1 MIGLD
6 MKNILP
12 WMMLQNVP
20 GIGNHLFKK
29 LIDRF
34 KTPETVFSTDI
45 PELVKVEGISA
56 RLAHAIKLRKTSDE
70 MQKELDL
77 VFKKNFNVVTMA
89 DRNYP
94 ALLHQLPD
102 PPPILYISGII
113 DETVN
118 NIAVVGSRN
127 ATRYGISMANQLA
140 GDLAAMG
147 INIVSGMARGIDTA
161 AHLGALGAKGKTVAV
176 LGSGLARIYPPEN
189 RKLFHDISENGAVV
203 SEFPLFAEPE
213 AHHFPLRNR
222 IICGMCLGTI
232 VVEAARRSGSL
243 ITARLAVEQGREVF
257 AVPGS
262 VRSFKSTGTHG
273 LLKQGAKLVEHVND
287 VIEEIRPL
295 VEFDGKE
302 RPKNKN
308 HAKKSLQDLD
318 PDEMKVYEALEPY
331 PVHIDDLSHML
342 GFDSGKT
349 AGILLE
355 LELKGLVNQSPGKL
369 FSAKEE

>member
-1 MIGLD
+1 M
-6 MKNILP
+6 MNILP
-12 WMMLQNVP
+12 WMMLQHVP

-34 KTPETVFSTDI
+34 NTPENVFNAAI
-45 PELVKVEGISA
+45 PELVTVEGISA
-56 RLAHAIKLRKTSDE
+56 RLAHSIKARRATDKL
-70 MQKELDL
+70 QKELDL
-77 VFKKNFNVVTMA
+77 VFEKNFSIVTMA

-102 PPPILYISGII
+102 PPPILYVSGIL
-113 DETVN
+113 DKTTN
-118 NIAVVGSRN
+118 NIAIVGSRH
-127 ATRYGISMANQLA
+127 ATQYGLSMASQLA
-140 GDLAAMG
+140 SDLAALG
-147 INIVSGMARGIDTA
+147 INIVSGLARGIDTA
-161 AHLGALGAKGKTVAV
+161 AHQGALAGKGKTIAV

-189 RKLFHDISENGAVV
+189 RDLFHAIAANGAVV
-203 SEFPLFAEPE
+203 SEFPLFAEPD

-222 IICGMCLGTI
+222 IICGMCLGTV
-232 VVEAARRSGSL
+232 VVEAARKSGSL

-287 VIEEIRPL
+287 VIEEIEPL
-295 VEFDGKE
+295 LEFTGKK
-302 RPKNKN
+302 RPKFKN
-308 HAKKSLQDLD
+308 HAKKPPQVLD

-331 PVHIDDLSHML
+331 PVHIDDLSQII
-342 GFDSGKT
+342 GFDSGKV

-355 LELKGLVNQSPGKL
+355 LELKGLVDQSPGKL
-369 FSAKEE
+369 FSTKEE

>member
-1 MIGLD
+1 

-12 WMMLQNVP
+12 WMALQQVP
-20 GIGNHLFKK
+20 GIGNYLFKK

-34 KTPETVFSTDI
+34 KSPENVFNADVQALTQ
-45 PELVKVEGISA
+45 VEGISKK
-56 RLAHAIKLRKTSDE
+56 LAYCISAHNVTDE
-70 MQKELDL
+70 MRKELDL
-77 VFKKNFNVVTMA
+77 VFRKKFSIVTMA
-89 DRNYP
+89 EHHYP

-102 PPPILYISGII
+102 PPPLLYVSGKL
-113 DETVN
+113 DGTMN
-118 NIAVVGSRN
+118 NMAVVGSRN
-127 ATRYGISMANQLA
+127 ATQYGISMAKQLA
-140 GDLAAMG
+140 GDLVALG

-161 AHLGALGAKGKTVAV
+161 AHRGALSGKGKTFAV

-189 RKLFHDISENGAVV
+189 KKLFNDISENGAVV
-203 SEFPLFAEPE
+203 SEFPLFSEPD
-213 AHHFPLRNR
+213 AFHFPQRNR

-232 VVEAARRSGSL
+232 VVEAAQKSGSL

-287 VIEEIRPL
+287 VIEEIHPL
-295 VEFDGKE
+295 IQIEGKDGL
-302 RPKNKN
+302 N
-308 HAKKSLQDLD
+308 HNISEKKSLPDLD
-318 PDEMKVYEALEPY
+318 PDELKVYEALEPY
-331 PVHIDDLSHML
+331 PVHIDTLSCIT
-342 GFDSGKT
+342 GFESGKI

-369 FSAKEE
+369 FSAKED